1 MRTTRRNLLK
11 GGGKAVA
18 TVAAAAA
25 LPILSSINPAQ
36 AQEDA
41 ELFAL
46 YEEWRRLEKVA
57 NEGDDDAEWQAVFDV
72 ERRFFETPVR
82 TLDGLL
88 FKLRAAC
95 LPEVYELEYVQ
106 DGNSAPPLQVRAVL
120 RDLERLSGRAI

>member
-1 MRTTRRNLLK
+1 MKTTRRNVLK

-18 TVAAAAA
+18 VVAA
-25 LPILSSINPAQ
+25 LPILSSINPAH
-36 AQEDA
+36 AQEDP

-46 YEEWRRLEKVA
+46 YEEWKRLEKVA
-57 NEGDDDAEWQAVFDV
+57 SQGDDDGEWQATWEM

-95 LPEVYELEYVQ
+95 LPEVYELEYSK
-106 DGNSAPPLQVRAVL
+106 DGNSAPPPQVLAVL
-120 RDLERLSGRAI
+120 RDLERLSGRRI

>member
-1 MRTTRRNLLK
+1 MPKLSRRKVLA
-11 GGGKAVA
+11 GGGQA
-18 TVAAAAA
+18 VAAAAG
-25 LPILSSINPAQ
+25 LPFLFSTNPAQ

-46 YEEWRRLEKVA
+46 YEEWKRLEEIA
-57 NEGDDDAEWQAVFDV
+57 SEGDDKEEWQAVFDV
-72 ERRFFETPVR
+72 ERRFFETPTR

-95 LPEVYELEYVQ
+95 LPEVYELDYGE
-106 DGNSAPPLQVRAVL
+106 APPQVLAVL